1 MDEEEYLKD
10 RLEDQI
16 DWYSKK
22 SQTNKKRFERLR
34 LLEIVL
40 ATLIPFLACIG
51 DAYHVINII
60 IGGIGVVIAIAAGLS
75 AINKYQEN
83 WIEYRTTAESLKHE
97 KYLYKTKCE
106 PYDSDSSLQILVQN
120 IENLISKEN
129 SKWSKNSKNDKQT

>member
-22 SQTNKKRFERLR
+22 SQTNQKWFKNLR

-40 ATLIPFLACIG
+40 ATLIPFLAGIG
-51 DAYHVINII
+51 NALPFYQII

-97 KYLYKTKCE
+97 KYLYKTKCK
-106 PYDSDSSLQILVQN
+106 PYDRDDSLQILVQN
-120 IENLISKEN
+120 VESLISKEN
-129 SKWSKNSKNDKQT
+129 SQWSKHSKNDKQT

>member
-1 MDEEEYLKD
+1 MDEDEYLKD

-16 DWYSKK
+16 GWYSKK
-22 SQTNKKRFERLR
+22 SQTNQKWFKNLR

-40 ATLIPFLACIG
+40 ATLIPFLAGIG
-51 DAYHVINII
+51 DALPCYQTI

-97 KYLYKTKCE
+97 KYLYKTKCK
-106 PYDSDSSLQILVQN
+106 PYDSDGSLQILVQN
-120 IENLISKEN
+120 VESLISKEN
-129 SKWSKNSKNDKQT
+129 SQWSKHSKNDKQT